1 MHHPDLELD
10 HSTQVYAAMFN
21 SNSVNRCF
29 RPHAREGNA
38 LFGHVCNITLR
49 ELQIVLLFKDVFK
62 RLTDIDSNSKFKMN

>member
-1 MHHPDLELD
+1 MHHPDLKLD

-38 LFGHVCNITLR
+38 LFGHVCNIKLR
-49 ELQIVLLFKDVFK
+49 ELQIVLLF
-62 RLTDIDSNSKFKMN
+62 